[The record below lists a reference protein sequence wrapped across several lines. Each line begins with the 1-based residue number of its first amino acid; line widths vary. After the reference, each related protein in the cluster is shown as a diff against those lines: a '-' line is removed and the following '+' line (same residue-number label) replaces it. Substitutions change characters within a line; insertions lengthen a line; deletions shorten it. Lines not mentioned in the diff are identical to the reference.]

1 MSTTGAQPSVDVR
14 TLPDALRLRS
24 EKQPDETA
32 YVFLHNGED
41 PSETLTYR
49 QLHDA
54 AGRRAAAF
62 AAAALPGTAAVLL
75 YPSGLEFVRTLLGC
89 MYARVAAAP
98 VQVPRR
104 REEVLRLR
112 RIADDAGTTT
122 VLTTAEVAR
131 EVRERFAGM
140 PALEG
145 LTWLATDALP
155 AAADTADTAD
165 TGDAGDAVPQP
176 PGPQDTALLQYTSG
190 STGDPKGVVVSHANF
205 LANVVETD
213 ELWPCEPDG
222 TMVNWLPLFHDM
234 GMLFGVV
241 LPLWAGIPSYL
252 MPPEA
257 FIRRPA
263 RWLEALARFGGTH
276 GAAPSFAYELC
287 TRAAEEGRTGAVG
300 DLSRWRVAAN
310 GAEPV
315 RWSAIR
321 AFTEAF
327 APHGFDPRAMCP
339 GYGLAENTLKATG
352 TRQDREPAVLWL
364 SADALREGTAR
375 PAGEH
380 DGPAVPLVS
389 SGATTGRTRVRIVDP
404 ATRRALPDGRVG
416 EIWISGP
423 CVAGGYLGRPE
434 QTEETFHARL
444 AGTDTASNTVTDAV
458 TVTGA
463 DGGAEHLR
471 TGDLGFLHDGELYV
485 TGRLKDVIIRK
496 GRNHYPQDIELS
508 AERSVTGLH
517 PNCAAAFST
526 EDGTRERLV
535 VVVEADGR
543 LLNSLGAATVRERVH
558 EAVRDGH
565 RITPDDVL
573 VVRRGAL
580 PKTSSGK
587 VQRRACKRGY
597 QDGTLAALAA
607 PATTP
612 AAPAAPAP
620 AVPAPAVPAP
630 APAVPAPAPAARQ
643 E

>member
-49 QLHDA
+49 RLHDA

-62 AAAALPGTAAVLL
+62 AAAGLPGTAAVLL

-155 AAADTADTAD
+155 AAAGTEAADATADTEA
-165 TGDAGDAVPQP
+165 AEAAVPQP

-327 APHGFDPRAMCP
+327 ASHGFDPRAMCP

-434 QTEETFHARL
+434 QTEETFRARL
-444 AGTDTASNTVTDAV
+444 AGTGTGGG
-458 TVTGA
+458 TGA
-463 DGGAEHLR
+463 DGGGGADGAAEHLR

-508 AERSVTGLH
+508 AERAVTGLH
-517 PNCAAAFST
+517 PNCAAAFSS

-543 LLNSLGAATVRERVH
+543 LLNSLGAAAVRERVH

-597 QDGTLAALAA
+597 EDGTLAALAA
-607 PATTP
+607 PVTTP
-612 AAPAAPAP
+612 A
-620 AVPAPAVPAP
+620 